1 MLARDCTRQVNK
13 LAHHTMATSRLFSYG
28 MIVTEKSSSH
38 SVLYICIVN
47 IRSQNQKPSILLL
60 EDKDNNIYSSTTSTA
75 NKQNSI
81 RK

>member
-13 LAHHTMATSRLFSYG
+13 PAHHTMATSRLFSYG

-38 SVLYICIVN
+38 SVLCIVN

-60 EDKDNNIYSSTTSTA
+60 EDKDNNI
-75 NKQNSI
+75 
-81 RK
+81 